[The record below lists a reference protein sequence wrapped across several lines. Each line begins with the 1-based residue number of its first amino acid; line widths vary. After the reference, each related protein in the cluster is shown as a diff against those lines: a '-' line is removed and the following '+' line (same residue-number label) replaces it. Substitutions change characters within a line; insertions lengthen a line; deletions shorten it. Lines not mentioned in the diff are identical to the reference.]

1 MSTFSITQFL
11 IISVVLIVGAIEIGA
26 GVAIFKKRKNI
37 EKLTE
42 KISEKPAA
50 QASDAALPTVTANP
64 IEIRSAVQPML
75 ELVKT
80 TMSQAVIVVFI
91 GSVII
96 FLAERSNLM
105 PYLSANI
112 PAFMQNTIFSEGESW
127 IIFIFMMYGALVV
140 GLLIAKV
147 LFYGRRF
154 PYTPMPVSI
163 SIKRSRFG
171 SKWEVQSK
179 DLIILCLAFLGIFL
193 SLFYTPIY
201 STWLNI
207 PNDEIL
213 LKEILLLIMASVILI
228 LLANKAMARFLMTE
242 TVALQMIPLVKAAG
256 NKNAW
261 YFFIVYP
268 SSVVL
273 FEIVFRGFIFNQLL
287 TISEIPYLLNL
298 SVVALFSAGILFSF
312 SEPLLS
318 KRVSIF
324 IFLVGLGMSYLAC
337 YAYTVIG
344 LSGAILRTFLHY
356 WRDCQFY
363 SSKSR
368 YTFSIKDGFHD
379 SVIMDN
385 SGRKF
390 TGILYFP
397 SQFRYY

>member
-1 MSTFSITQFL
+1 
-11 IISVVLIVGAIEIGA
+11 
-26 GVAIFKKRKNI
+26 
-37 EKLTE
+37 
-42 KISEKPAA
+42 
-50 QASDAALPTVTANP
+50 
-64 IEIRSAVQPML
+64 
-75 ELVKT
+75 
-80 TMSQAVIVVFI
+80 
-91 GSVII
+91 
-96 FLAERSNLM
+96 
-105 PYLSANI
+105 
-112 PAFMQNTIFSEGESW
+112 
-127 IIFIFMMYGALVV
+127 
-140 GLLIAKV
+140 
-147 LFYGRRF
+147 
-154 PYTPMPVSI
+154 MPVSI

-171 SKWEVQSK
+171 SKSEVQSK
-179 DLIILCLAFLGIFL
+179 DLIILCLAFLGILL

-256 NKNAW
+256 DKNAW

-273 FEIVFRGFIFNQLL
+273 FEIVFRGFIFNRLL

-312 SEPLLS
+312 SKPLLS

-344 LSGAILRTFLHY
+344 LSGAILGTFLHY